1 MWEWRPF
8 KNGARS
14 DGLRLSHWVKA
25 SVDPESDSK
34 WTKEETDYLFEL
46 VRQYDARFYVV
57 HDRYEFPSPEGSSRT
72 LEDLKDRY
80 FSVCRKLVRNRPWPG
95 DEASKAALLS
105 SLAFDKDREVMRKQ
119 YVISLET
126 RTPEQIA
133 EEDALYLELE
143 KLKENERRF
152 KKERD
157 ELLRTLLGIE
167 SGLPDIPVEEDGLQ
181 GLSTD
186 TKKKKKAVAGSVEP
200 QTPITPSASASNA
213 MPPPQPKKTAKYSDA
228 QTSSSSKAPH
238 SPVHLRSTKIPQLK
252 QATAQRIAQVL
263 NEVGVVHNRLVMPT
277 RDNIARLEA
286 VIHDAGIVVEKK
298 KTLDKL
304 DQDIATMKARLAAL
318 RGEATEEDAGSVPQT
333 PMEVEEGPDESVVD
347 GRAQSVLS
355 TKSARGRK
363 QGLTEPTMLIPR
375 AWHRCVSRRAT
386 LARCFTSGAP
396 APTPKHSIYVSEST
410 NPYFNL
416 TFEDWLFRHKSPD
429 QPLLLVYRDQPCVVI
444 GRNQNPWKEVNLRAS
459 RRTGIP
465 FIRRHSGGGTVYHDL
480 GNTNFSIHLPR
491 ASFDRHATAQVV
503 MKAVRSLGVDA
514 TVNDRNDIC
523 VGKEKICFIPPSI
536 VKDRAYHH
544 GTMLISTRLD
554 TLGELLRSGK
564 DTMETRGVASVRSP
578 VCNLQQYHPGTT
590 HEKFVDAMIHA
601 FRQEYGTWDWA
612 FGQTPEFTYKIQKS
626 FSWGSTDFLD
636 ASYQSAELRSKHG
649 IILSCTFTHSE
660 HSDSSLL
667 TGLEKLAQG
676 LEGERYGFVDESVA
690 VFASSIDERIGEVWQ
705 WLRTEMDS

>member
-1 MWEWRPF
+1 MAASAADVRSILSIPNPPASGSSSGAQQAKKPQAAERAKKPEGIPRELYALIGPSAPTLAAQFAKPRLKQKPNLGGGGRVKWEWRPF

-25 SVDPESDSK
+25 SADPEAEYPFAKYNIQPPHYVYSQDEYSRLLEDPK

-57 HDRYEFPSPEGSSRT
+57 HDRYEYPSPEGSSRT

-119 YVISLET
+119 YVISLEN

-181 GLSTD
+181 GLSTE
-186 TKKKKKAVAGSVEP
+186 TKKKKKGVAGSVEP
-200 QTPITPSASASNA
+200 QTPITPSASASTA
-213 MPPPQPKKTAKYSDA
+213 MPPPQPKKTAKSAAYDALHCIHRYSDA

-304 DQDIATMKARLAAL
+304 DQDIVTMKARLAAL
-318 RGEATEEDAGSVPQT
+318 RGEGTEEDAGSVPQT

-363 QGLTEPTMLIPR
+363 QT
-375 AWHRCVSRRAT
+375 RRSMSISSVD
-386 LARCFTSGAP
+386 TSAGP
-396 APTPKHSIYVSEST
+396 NK
-410 NPYFNL
+410 
-416 TFEDWLFRHKSPD
+416 
-429 QPLLLVYRDQPCVVI
+429 
-444 GRNQNPWKEVNLRAS
+444 
-459 RRTGIP
+459 
-465 FIRRHSGGGTVYHDL
+465 
-480 GNTNFSIHLPR
+480 
-491 ASFDRHATAQVV
+491 
-503 MKAVRSLGVDA
+503 
-514 TVNDRNDIC
+514 
-523 VGKEKICFIPPSI
+523 
-536 VKDRAYHH
+536 
-544 GTMLISTRLD
+544 
-554 TLGELLRSGK
+554 
-564 DTMETRGVASVRSP
+564 
-578 VCNLQQYHPGTT
+578 
-590 HEKFVDAMIHA
+590 
-601 FRQEYGTWDWA
+601 RQ
-612 FGQTPEFTYKIQKS
+612 K
-626 FSWGSTDFLD
+626 
-636 ASYQSAELRSKHG
+636 R
-649 IILSCTFTHSE
+649 
-660 HSDSSLL
+660 
-667 TGLEKLAQG
+667 
-676 LEGERYGFVDESVA
+676 
-690 VFASSIDERIGEVWQ
+690 
-705 WLRTEMDS
+705 